1 MWERCCP
8 PMAIVI
14 IGIKGDKEGQT
25 SGWNK
30 SGLNNKCRSISW
42 LSDCYHLF
50 KNKGSP
56 SFGAYAPPSP
66 DLTFY
71 AYAFLRR
78 VGRLPATFQILSD
91 DLSRRLRATL
101 PEGES
106 FLSRHLRVTLHEGES
121 PFIYYVNTYLVLF
134 CFVLLYILW
143 ISFSLLYKT
152 TSKFFHV
159 KFFIVPLKLLD
170 TLHKHGYNVQCKIVW
185 RRSLV
190 LKIHRIGLQGF
201 KPQSIISKEKY
212 FSFRLWRKD
221 SPKWGNQPE
230 DTRRQNK
237 QQKKRK
243 KRKKRK
249 NEKTKN
255 KR

>member
-1 MWERCCP
+1 MWERCRP

-25 SGWNK
+25 TGWNK
-30 SGLNNKCRSISW
+30 SGLNNKCKSISW

-50 KNKGSP
+50 KVFLRP

-71 AYAFLRR
+71 AYALLRR
-78 VGRLPATFQILSD
+78 VGRLSSIVFPSE
-91 DLSRRLRATL
+91 DLSRRSRATL

-106 FLSRHLRVTLHEGES
+106 FLSRHLRATLPEGES
-121 PFIYYVNTYLVLF
+121 SYRHCVPLSPKGKAFLYIPKGKVFLYIMLIHILF
-134 CFVLLYILW
+134 CFVLFCSAIHFMDIVIW

-152 TSKFFHV
+152 ASKFFHV

-185 RRSLV
+185 CRLRV

-201 KPQSIISKEKY
+201 KPQSKISKEKY

-221 SPKWGNQPE
+221 SPKWGN
-230 DTRRQNK
+230 
-237 QQKKRK
+237 
-243 KRKKRK
+243 
-249 NEKTKN
+249 
-255 KR
+255 